1 MTTKSRW
8 SFCTLLFSAH
18 SAGNFFSVISFKLC
32 FVFCSFSFWRAVHW
46 ALHCMHFSMKDRLWQ
61 PLRQKW
67 NKTNIVTL
75 LSCWAHTHTQF
86 VSILSSFGTESKSIH
101 FTLYDWPV
109 VNLLNT
115 RNVEVSTLP
124 FLNSQIDTN
133 DSFLSHRNSA
143 NDVIGNC
150 VLFPVHA
157 IT

>member
-1 MTTKSRW
+1 MSIALYAFFHEGPFMTAIT
-8 SFCTLLFSAH
+8 AE
-18 SAGNFFSVISFKLC
+18 
-32 FVFCSFSFWRAVHW
+32 
-46 ALHCMHFSMKDRLWQ
+46 MKQ
-61 PLRQKW
+61 
-67 NKTNIVTL
+67 NKHRHTVVM
-75 LSCWAHTHTQF
+75 LSTHTQF